1 MKKIYTFIT
10 AAFLAATVSV
20 SAQRVSL
27 RVDNNYEVKIDGRNY
42 GNNAVIPGLSDG
54 NHEVQLYR
62 LDRALLGKRRTLVST
77 DRFEMRNNDVNIDV
91 DQYGKLRINNSGDF
105 NRRNRDDRNRDGRN
119 VDNRDR
125 DDNEYNGNN
134 GRGYGRD
141 NNPGRGNKYGH
152 YKNKK
157 SKKSKDRNDDRND
170 DRKDHRDHD
179 RNEHGIHN

>member
-20 SAQRVSL
+20 SAQKVSL

-54 NHEVQLYR
+54 RHQVQLYSVEKSF
-62 LDRALLGKRRTLVST
+62 LGLGKRRTLVST
-77 DRFEMRNNDVNIDV
+77 DRFDLRNNDVNINV
-91 DQYGKLRINNSGDF
+91 DQYGKLSIRQAGDF
-105 NRRNRDDRNRDGRN
+105 NRRNG
-119 VDNRDR
+119 DNRTR
-125 DDNEYNGNN
+125 DDNEYNGNKDN
-134 GRGYGRD
+134 GYGRD

-157 SKKSKDRNDDRND
+157 SKKSKDRNDDSN
-170 DRKDHRDHD
+170 DHRNHD
-179 RNEHGIHN
+179 RNDHGIHN